1 MCIVFLE
8 EVMKFWRHGGDRLGY
23 DEPDSFFGGF
33 SGLVVIWRREDRGA
47 SMGDLASAEAAVD
60 RRRVAARWRG
70 EGRRRSVGL
79 AATICE

>member
-1 MCIVFLE
+1 
-8 EVMKFWRHGGDRLGY
+8 
-23 DEPDSFFGGF
+23 
-33 SGLVVIWRREDRGA
+33 
-47 SMGDLASAEAAVD
+47 MGDLASAEAAVD